1 VLELFLFK
9 IVIEKK
15 DIWREGGKRRERE
28 KKKACSKV
36 VFLTLLFTKY

>member
-1 VLELFLFK
+1 LRKRTYGERE
-9 IVIEKK
+9 EK
-15 DIWREGGKRRERE
+15 GGKRRERE